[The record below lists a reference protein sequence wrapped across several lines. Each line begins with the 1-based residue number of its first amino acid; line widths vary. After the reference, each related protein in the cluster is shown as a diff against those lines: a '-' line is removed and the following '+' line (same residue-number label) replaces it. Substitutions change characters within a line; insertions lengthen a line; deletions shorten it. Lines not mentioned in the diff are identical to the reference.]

1 MARMQFN
8 PAARQRG
15 FRKTTL
21 SKGSIAR
28 MREDSNRVV
37 SHMEKLQRAKEAQAD
52 RDAAAMKENADFTLR
67 QMEENHQIQLRNLG
81 VEGDKIRGE
90 AEAKRR
96 QQEIDNKAMT
106 SALQGLVGLTK
117 VASDYIVQQ
126 REEDLQKELD
136 EYNDKQEPHNYSTFS
151 DEHKEAVRAQGLR
164 DQAGELYDADVE
176 EQHASGGLSKHEY
189 LRGLASNP
197 AYSSKLR
204 QYAVNKEAVNVYNNS
219 IEQAIGENLEITTKD
234 GLTFNAAEALS
245 NPTFRRELHRHVESQ
260 VLKLFNVK
268 RSYIGEALDILNKRH
283 EVDVQRSMRKA
294 EDQAIEIQVSKADQL
309 FAIGDTT
316 SILQGMQVLTR
327 TLGPAAM
334 HDRVEKLGSDLSI
347 DLEQLDQANPRAD
360 GKRYSEVWPNRWK
373 KIQQNRVKAERALA
387 KAEQQETEVLL
398 QAWAVENYDNIGV
411 LMEQDPESTMAAL
424 QQRYATTTGKSVPA
438 IFKTMY
444 TNVLE
449 DKQDI
454 LENELEQRTQ
464 FGILDLNFVNNIDNP
479 EVQKK
484 AKIAFEA
491 QEEAKYGPEALGIKE
506 SLRTTARQ
514 LTKLNPNEQTGSPQT
529 FLVEARL
536 KQEYLRL
543 LKVHKDPLLAKEKL
557 EELVDA
563 GAAGEDKS
571 NPFYQ
576 DLSGPNNRPVFTNI
590 ERSDPER
597 VERLN
602 YVNKQM
608 ISMGAEV
615 VKKPFALANTL
626 EMDATYQ
633 SFLSGKKV
641 HYPIG
646 VLEAAEKLNLK
657 PSEVYNA
664 QRQANNKASGT
675 KKPLIQPSQFNTIKT
690 VDDVS
695 PDIRKLILSDI
706 PALIRR
712 GGAQQSKTV
721 SQYRRPSMGGGGAV
735 SQRQAL
741 QDVAAELGVDPIDLA
756 TIIGFETG
764 GSYSPDQV
772 GGEGNNYMG
781 LIQFGIPER
790 RKYGVTKGMSFEDQL
805 RGPVLKFF
813 KDRFAG
819 VGMSTQGATLE
830 DLYTTVLAGNPKANR
845 DAADSF
851 GTTARSGAARMS
863 KEHRAAAM
871 QRFGF

>member
-28 MREDSNRVV
+28 MREESNRVV
-37 SHMEKLQRAKEAQAD
+37 SHMEKLQQAKEAQAN
-52 RDAAAMKENADFTLR
+52 RDAAAMKENAEFTLR
-67 QMEENHQIQLRNLG
+67 QMEENHQIKLRNLG
-81 VEGDKIRGE
+81 VEGDRIRGE

-96 QQEIDNKAMT
+96 QQEIDNKQMT
-106 SALQGLVGLTK
+106 AALEGLVNFVPK
-117 VASDYIVQQ
+117 AADYIV
-126 REEDLQKELD
+126 EKKEQYIQELIEKAND
-136 EYNDKQEPHNYSTFS
+136 EAEPHNYSLYS
-151 DEHKEAVRAQGLR
+151 EEHKEAERARANR
-164 DQAGELYDADVE
+164 DQAGELYDADIE
-176 EQHASGGLSKHEY
+176 EQHASGGMSLTDK
-189 LRGLASNP
+189 LRGTASNP
-197 AYSSKLR
+197 AVHSKVR
-204 QYAVNKEAVNVYNNS
+204 QSNTNREFINVYNNTRS
-219 IEQAIGENLEITTKD
+219 QIIRENIEITTKS
-234 GLTFNAAEALS
+234 GLTFNAVDALS
-245 NPTFRRELHRHVESQ
+245 NDTLERELHRHLLSKG
-260 VLKLFNVK
+260 LNFFNVK
-268 RSYIGEALDILNKRH
+268 RSYVGEALDILNKRH
-283 EVDVQRSMRKA
+283 EVNVQRAERKA
-294 EDQAIEIQVSKADQL
+294 ADHAIELNIANADQL

-316 SILQGMQVLTR
+316 SILQGMQILTR
-327 TLGPAAM
+327 TVGPAAM
-334 HDRVEKLGSDLSI
+334 HDRVVELGSDLSI

-373 KIQQNRVKAERALA
+373 KIQQNRLKAERALE
-387 KAEQQETEVLL
+387 KAERQETEVLL
-398 QAWAVENYDNIGV
+398 QAWAVENYDNIRV
-411 LMEQDPESTMAAL
+411 LMDKDPESTMAAL
-424 QQRYATTTGKSVPA
+424 QQRYGTTTGKPVPS

-444 TNVLE
+444 TNALE
-449 DKQDI
+449 DRQDI
-454 LENELEQRTQ
+454 LENELEQRIR
-464 FGILDLNFVNNIDNP
+464 FGILDLNYVNNIDNP

-484 AKIAFEA
+484 AKIALEA

-543 LKVHKDPLLAKEKL
+543 LKVHKDPILAKEKL

-608 ISMGAEV
+608 VSMGAEV

-646 VLEAAEKLNLK
+646 ILEAAEKLNLK
-657 PSEVYNA
+657 PSEIYNA